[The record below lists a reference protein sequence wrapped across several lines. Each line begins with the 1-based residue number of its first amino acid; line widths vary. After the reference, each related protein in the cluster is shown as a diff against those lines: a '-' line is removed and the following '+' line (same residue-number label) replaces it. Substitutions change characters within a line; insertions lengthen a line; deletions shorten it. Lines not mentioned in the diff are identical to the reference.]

1 MECAVCMMEM
11 LEEDDDLM
19 LLPCNGHKAC
29 CTDNS
34 ATCCGHATV
43 GRPHAFH
50 ASCLQRWLLKSSA
63 CPTCRSDLR
72 RQLPSSLGGD
82 SLAARPSGSPFRG
95 GGVGVVKRRPS
106 ENKPAAVK
114 SPAWR

>member
-72 RQLPSSLGGD
+72 RQLPASRSGGSVMGGAA
-82 SLAARPSGSPFRG
+82 SLAGSSGRG
-95 GGVGVVKRRPS
+95 SAVGVFRRRS
-106 ENKPAAVK
+106 AESKAA
-114 SPAWR
+114 